1 MDQLQFNKLQIKPI
15 QFNNYNS
22 TNNTGTPTYLLGT
35 DASGNVVKTA
45 SSPGTSTATSL
56 YDLIP
61 NGAFTTTYAFT
72 STAGVYAEVMESND
86 VITST
91 GTYSVQMVVNDYA
104 VGGTQY
110 DEKYSGVMSWHAT
123 STNDAGG
130 EAVSEIVLHR
140 AGHAA
145 NSGIIYLRTRETTS
159 AETNR
164 LKLEIMCNKTYTG
177 ASNVIF
183 KFVKLI

>member
-1 MDQLQFNKLQIKPI
+1 
-15 QFNNYNS
+15 
-22 TNNTGTPTYLLGT
+22 
-35 DASGNVVKTA
+35 
-45 SSPGTSTATSL
+45 
-56 YDLIP
+56 
-61 NGAFTTTYAFT
+61 
-72 STAGVYAEVMESND
+72 MESND

>member
-1 MDQLQFNKLQIKPI
+1 M
-15 QFNNYNS
+15 
-22 TNNTGTPTYLLGT
+22 LGT
-35 DASGNVVKTA
+35 DSSGNVVKTA

-61 NGAFTTTYAFT
+61 NGSFTTTYAFT

-91 GTYSVQMVVNDYA
+91 GTYSVQMTVNDYA

-110 DEKYSGVMSWHAT
+110 GEVYSGVMSWHAT
-123 STNDAGG
+123 STNDNGVGAI
-130 EAVSEIVLHR
+130 SEIPLHR
-140 AGHAA
+140 AGHAG
-145 NSGIIYLRTRETTS
+145 NSGITYLRTRETP
-159 AETNR
+159 APDNV
-164 LKLEIMCNKTYTG
+164 LKLEIMCNKTYTS